1 MFVKRKKNR
10 SGTTSVVVAEKYKG
24 YYKELITI
32 GIGRDTEEVEK
43 LVAEGKAWI
52 AKEDKCRHPQ
62 LDLFEEEKE
71 ACEKEIQEVNR
82 LLSNVTNILING
94 SDLILDRVFDS
105 IGFNKIE
112 DDIFRKLV
120 KARLSCPASKAATV
134 EYLKNHFDDD
144 VDLSK
149 IYRYLDKLADN
160 QHNIVQDISVKH
172 TLELFGG
179 NIGILFYDV
188 TTLYFETDHEDDLR
202 KRGFSKEGKHG
213 NPQIL
218 LGLLVSLDGY
228 PLAYRI
234 HEGNKYEGHTM
245 LPMIE
250 SFIKKYEL
258 EDFIVVADSGLMN
271 NDNVTRLESE
281 GYKYIIGARI
291 KNENDHVKR
300 WILERPKI
308 DKQMAEYKKS
318 GTRRLLIGYTDD
330 RAKKDAYNRERGIR
344 RLEKAYKRGTL
355 TKDNVNKR
363 GYNKFLTMRG
373 DVKVEID
380 YDKIKEDE
388 LWDGLKGYLTNT
400 TIPPDKVYAAYHNL
414 WHVERAFRIT
424 KSKIEIRPMFHFT
437 QRRIEAHACICFV
450 ALKVYKELDRILK
463 EARIDL
469 SVDKVLNLSKT
480 ITTIEIRL
488 PKNKKTIRKTM
499 IMRRHKKIAKLF
511 DENFWGTH

>member
-24 YYKELITI
+24 YYKELITM

-330 RAKKDAYNRERGIR
+330 RAKKDAYNRERGTR

-400 TIPPDKVYAAYHNL
+400 TIPPDKVYAAYHNF

>member
-24 YYKELITI
+24 YYKELITM

-271 NDNVTRLESE
+271 NDNIARLEDE

-330 RAKKDAYNRERGIR
+330 RAKKDAYNRERGTR